1 MIDEKIRSEL
11 EYYIRYELRGVYKSR
26 LNDDIYEIEFENTS
40 YSKYFKKLLEKE
52 RIKTKDTGDVSK
64 IAIVRSQYI
73 GNIIYLLKKERME
86 ELNESMNFHTSVI
99 EFISRNFNPIITS
112 GRESGIIRFRMI
124 DDGEMYAYNE
134 LKELGFKVSF
144 ENDSIIVDISD
155 TVKEMVK
162 RVSEVFEIEQMSP
175 YYAFS
180 VTDEEAIEKCKKLDE
195 LSVPYKYSDVHREI
209 YIDFDSLK
217 HAISKFKN
225 N

>member
-26 LNDDIYEIEFENTS
+26 MGGDIYEIEFENTS

-52 RIKTKDTGDVSK
+52 GIKTKETDDISK
-64 IAIVRSQYI
+64 IEIFRDQYI
-73 GNIIYLLKKERME
+73 GEIVGLLKKERMK
-86 ELNESMNFHTSVI
+86 ELIESMNFHNSVI

-112 GRESGIIRFRMI
+112 GRESGIIRFKMM
-124 DDGEMYAYNE
+124 DDGEKFAYNE
-134 LKELGFKVSF
+134 LKELGFNISL
-144 ENDSIIVDISD
+144 ENGSIIVDISD
-155 TVKEMVK
+155 TVKEMFK
-162 RVSEVFEIEQMSP
+162 RVSTVFDLKRITP

-180 VTDEEAIEKCKKLDE
+180 VNEEEAIEKCKKLDE

-217 HAISKFKN
+217 HVISKFKN